1 MKLYLRVTETGPEAY
16 SLTQLRRDNP
26 HVSFPDQIRAEV
38 LADFGVHEYRQ
49 QERPLIDPSLQRLVY
64 SGFAQIEGAWLRVW
78 SVLDLADEEKAA
90 YAAAR
95 DTERRA
101 AYAEHADPVFFK
113 WQRGE
118 ASEGDWLAAVAM
130 VKEWYPDANT
140 A

>member
-1 MKLYLRVTETGPEAY
+1 MQLYLSVTETGPEAY

-26 HVSFPDQIRAEV
+26 HVSFPGQISAEV
-38 LADFGVHEYRQ
+38 LADFGVYEYAQ
-49 QERPLIDPSLQRLVY
+49 QDRPLIDPNLQRLVY

-78 SVLDLADEEKAA
+78 SVLDLTDEEKAA

-118 ASEGDWLAAVAM
+118 AFKDDWLAAVAM
-130 VKEWYPDANT
+130 VKEWYSDANT

>member
-26 HVSFPDQIRAEV
+26 HVSFPDQISAEV
-38 LADFGVHEYRQ
+38 LVGFGVHEYRQ
-49 QERPLIDPSLQRLVY
+49 QERPTVDPALQVAVY
-64 SGFAQIEGAWLRVW
+64 GGFAEIDGAWLRVW
-78 SVLDLADEEKAA
+78 SVLELTDEEKAA

-118 ASEGDWLAAVAM
+118 ATQDDWLAAVAM

>member
-38 LADFGVHEYRQ
+38 LAGFGVHEYRQ
-49 QERPLIDPSLQRLVY
+49 QERPTVDPALQVAVY
-64 SGFAQIEGAWLRVW
+64 GGFAEIDGAWHLTWTVR
-78 SVLDLADEEKAA
+78 DLTPDETLAFA
-90 YAAAR
+90 GAR
-95 DTERRA
+95 DAERRA

>member
-1 MKLYLRVTETGPEAY
+1 MQLYLRVTETGPEAY
-16 SLTQLRRDNP
+16 SLTQLRRDHP

-38 LADFGVHEYRQ
+38 LAGFGVHEYRQ
-49 QERPLIDPSLQRLVY
+49 QERPTVDPTLQVAVY
-64 SGFAQIEGAWLRVW
+64 GGFAEIDGEWLLTWKVR
-78 SVLDLADEEKAA
+78 DLTPDEKLAFLG
-90 YAAAR
+90 AR
-95 DTERRA
+95 DAERRA

-130 VKEWYPDANT
+130 VKEWYPDANQ